1 MQLGHRSLILSV
13 LTLLLTSGCDFT
25 SPWGTSTTGSDY
37 GANSVVGNT
46 GGTGTGMGGGSTV
59 KPGVGGESGIS
70 GSNNFVVESTSV
82 EGVVSVVTGASQTV
96 SITFTSN
103 DGLAITGFGVSGT
116 LGTLPAGWSGP
127 GTFTCALVSAGSG
140 CVLNLTYSP
149 TALDSGTLTVN
160 YIYVDNANIPKAPGG
175 SFTISYAA
183 IAQNNVI
190 AQATPTGQINA
201 IVGRGNQSVSVNFIT
216 DDGNAATNLALTTD
230 LTALPAGW
238 STTATALSCAIVSSG
253 NGCQLALTYAPTS
266 AARGTLTLNYSYTDD
281 SGAPRT
287 AALNIPYSTTS
298 SNNVIAAASPAGEV
312 EAIEKTGGQAVAVT
326 FTTDDGGGATNLAL
340 ASNLAA
346 LPPGWTSASKTF
358 SCAGLGTG
366 NGCQLRLTYAP
377 TALATGTL
385 ILNYT
390 YDNDAGTAESGSL
403 NVAYKATTNDNVVG
417 TAAPSGQINAVVGM
431 GTQAVSVTFTTDD
444 ARPATALQLTSSL
457 TTLPAGWSTTATA
470 LACTEVTTGNGCQ
483 IDLTYAPLAAGV
495 GTLALNYSYINNDG
509 VLKTG
514 TVNVPYRATTNDNVA
529 GTPSPT
535 GQINAVAA
543 SGSQVVT
550 VTFTTDDGNPASG
563 LSVTSGLASLP
574 AGWSSSA
581 GSFACST
588 LSNGNS
594 CQLTLMYAPAAA
606 DAGTLALNYAYLNDA
621 GIAKTGSVN
630 VPYLA
635 TTNDN
640 VVGTAS
646 PSGQI
651 NAVSGAGSQ
660 NVVVTFTTDDSNL
673 ASGLSVTSGLASL
686 PAGWS
691 SPSSSF
697 TCASVSVGTACQLT
711 LSYAPSVAGIGI
723 LTFGFSYTNDSGTVK
738 TGTVTVHYTA
748 S

>member
-1 MQLGHRSLILSV
+1 MQLGHRSLILSA
-13 LTLLLTSGCDFT
+13 LTLLLAAGCDFT

-37 GANSVVGNT
+37 GSNSVVGNT
-46 GGTGTGMGGGSTV
+46 GGSGTGGGSTV

-70 GSNNFVVESTSV
+70 GSNDSVVATASV
-82 EGVVSVVTGASQTV
+82 SGAVSVVTGASQTV
-96 SITFTSN
+96 SITFTSS

-175 SFTISYAA
+175 SLAIPYVA

-201 IVGRGNQSVSVNFIT
+201 IVGAGNQSVSVNFIT
-216 DDGNAATNLALTTD
+216 DDGNAATNLALITD
-230 LTALPAGW
+230 LAALPAGW
-238 STTATALSCAIVSSG
+238 SSTATSLSCAIVSSG
-253 NGCQLALTYAPTS
+253 NGCQLALTFAPTS
-266 AARGTLTLNYSYTDD
+266 AARGTLTLNYSYVDD

-298 SNNVIAAASPAGEV
+298 SNNVIAAASPGGEV

-346 LPPGWTSASKTF
+346 LPPGWTSASKAF
-358 SCAGLGTG
+358 SCASLGTG

-377 TALATGTL
+377 TALASGTL

-390 YDNDAGTAESGSL
+390 YHNDAGIAESGSL

-431 GTQAVSVTFTTDD
+431 GTQSVSVTFTTDD

-470 LACTEVTTGNGCQ
+470 LACIEVTTGNGCQ
-483 IDLTYAPLAAGV
+483 LNLNYGPAGAAAG
-495 GTLALNYSYINNDG
+495 TLTLNYAYINNAG
-509 VLKTG
+509 ESKTG
-514 TVNVPYRATTNDNVA
+514 TVNIPYRATTNDNVVGA
-529 GTPSPT
+529 PSPT
-535 GQINAVAA
+535 GQINAVVGT
-543 SGSQVVT
+543 GSQAVT

-563 LSVTSGLASLP
+563 LSVTSGLTALP
-574 AGWSSSA
+574 AGWTSSA

-588 LSNGNS
+588 LSTGNS
-594 CQLTLMYAPAAA
+594 CQLTLMFAPTAAE
-606 DAGTLALNYAYLNDA
+606 AGTLTLGYAYLNDA
-621 GIAKTGSVN
+621 GFSKTGSVN
-630 VPYLA
+630 VPYRA
-635 TTNDN
+635 TTNNN

-651 NAVSGAGSQ
+651 NVVAGAGSQ
-660 NVVVTFTTDDSNL
+660 NVVVTFTTDDGNL

-697 TCASVSVGTACQLT
+697 SCASVSVGTACQLS
-711 LSYAPSVAGIGI
+711 LSYAPSTAGSGT
-723 LTFGFSYTNDSGTVK
+723 LTFGFSYANDSGTMK
-738 TGTVTVHYTA
+738 TGTVTVNYTA
-748 S
+748 T